1 MTFMASVYNSRFTT
15 LTPLC
20 GSFNS
25 NFRNKFL
32 LLKQNIH
39 KQDLVVLRLKTS
51 PQKVYGRHHELVDP
65 YKISIS
71 QMVMDNFSS
80 SIVFFPLSTIRHFLL
95 T

>member
-1 MTFMASVYNSRFTT
+1 MPIIISIKYCHILIQIKAVFMTFMASVYNSRFTT

-20 GSFNS
+20 GSFYS
-25 NFRNKFL
+25 NFLNRFL

-39 KQDLVVLRLKTS
+39 EQDLVVLRLKTS

-71 QMVMDNFSS
+71 
-80 SIVFFPLSTIRHFLL
+80 
-95 T
+95 